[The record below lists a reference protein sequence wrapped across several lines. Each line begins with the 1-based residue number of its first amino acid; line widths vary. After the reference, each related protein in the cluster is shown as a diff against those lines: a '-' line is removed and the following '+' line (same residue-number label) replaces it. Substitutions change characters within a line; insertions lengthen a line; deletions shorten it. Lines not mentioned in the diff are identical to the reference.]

1 MCYNN
6 NINIHCEAKCSLS
19 GMYLLFESFYGSCSS
34 FSNEQQTN
42 VTEEVDLKSALFFL
56 SELKYTHSRLKDQF
70 VCGGE
75 SVSVRFSL
83 QPLNFCE

>member
-42 VTEEVDLKSALFFL
+42 VTEEVDLKSALFFSFRAKIYTQQVEGSICVRRRKCVSQIFSAA
-56 SELKYTHSRLKDQF
+56 SELL
-70 VCGGE
+70 
-75 SVSVRFSL
+75 
-83 QPLNFCE
+83 